1 MKNYFGYKFLT
12 VFLAVSV
19 LLSSCVDDEV
29 APEVS
34 ALRQAQVDLLNSK
47 TAMQDLQN
55 AAQSILNNFDEAMN
69 ALKLQ
74 SEENNIAAQ
83 EMALTHQE
91 ALNALAILRITEQD
105 AYTAAMNAL
114 NLQDNE
120 ADLAYNEAMRA
131 LALLSQEQ
139 QVSYDAAMD
148 SISIARMEL
157 QLEEDLAWF
166 EVQAKQYEK
175 QLVQA
180 ELDLEKALAD
190 MAKYVATSGLDE
202 AGEYMDKYGWAM
214 NDYYSLAQQVIGKQ
228 TDIAQMELML
238 GENPDVTGYF
248 EGIAE
253 MLQKQVD
260 EQTTELTA
268 LQTLLSGLTAV
279 AGDPTTAEAAIISAK
294 AKILSL
300 SNANAQLNVDREKHL
315 QDVVEVA
322 EEERDEAN
330 STINDYNNAKSQIEN
345 REQWIENLE
354 ENIANYESDI
364 ENYNEYIARYEA
376 ELVTREAILAANTE
390 EYEKQE
396 ALREEAYEVLMDA
409 QDARD
414 LAWNNLELA
423 GIANQALWNDYT
435 EANNKYW
442 DAQNAFYTAEGEL
455 NNAEQNL
462 ANANDYYEANYT
474 SFETELAT
482 AETAESA
489 ALTALNAAQDA
500 FDASP
505 TNANLT
511 VLQNARS
518 DYNAAMSTTEMW
530 QSNIEWLDEWLT
542 DATAALPEAKAALA
556 TAESNLAAAT
566 TERDAANTAYY
577 EVGNPA
583 QQAAQ
588 EAYNK
593 TDQDYSN
600 AYQKYTNQYWLTR
613 DVEDLMNLAQ
623 QDVDWRNNYIENYE
637 SNIEYFNTRIAD
649 YEESIEMYTLQIE
662 GYEATVAALQTA
674 YDALTVEAMYA
685 LQEALNEAWDAY
697 YDFNDQIAANQQ
709 MIWAQED
716 LIWVLENQVNS
727 INNQIEYVENE
738 IADLM
743 DNMNQKKEALADNAI
758 NKTEAMALLELDKE
772 ELADLISKRDAT
784 MELANKWMELY
795 EAAIA
800 E

>member
-1 MKNYFGYKFLT
+1 MKNYFGYKLLT
-12 VFLAVSV
+12 VIMVVSV
-19 LLSSCVDDEV
+19 VLSSCVDDEV

-34 ALRQAQVDLLNSK
+34 ALRQAQVDMLNSK
-47 TAMQDLQN
+47 TAMQDLEN
-55 AAQSILNNFDEAMN
+55 AAQAILNDFTEAMN

-74 SEENNIAAQ
+74 SEENKIAQQ

-91 ALNALAILRITEQD
+91 ALNALAILRVTEQD

-114 NLQDNE
+114 NLQDRE

-139 QVSYDAAMD
+139 QASYDAAID
-148 SISIARMEL
+148 SINVARMEL

-166 EVQAKQYEK
+166 EVQTKEYEM
-175 QLVQA
+175 QLIQA

-190 MAKYVATSGLDE
+190 MAKYVATSGLE
-202 AGEYMDKYGWAM
+202 NAGEYMDKYGWAM
-214 NDYYSLAQQVIGKQ
+214 TDYYMLAQQVVGKQ
-228 TDIAQMELML
+228 TDIAKMELML
-238 GENPDVTGYF
+238 GENPDVTGYY

-268 LQTLLSGLTAV
+268 LQTLLSELTAV
-279 AGDPTTAEAAIISAK
+279 AADPTTAEAAIISAK

-300 SNANAQLNVDREKHL
+300 SNANAQLYVDREKHL

-322 EEERDEAN
+322 QDELDEAYN
-330 STINDYNNAKSQIEN
+330 TINTYDWAKNDIEN

-364 ENYNEYIARYEA
+364 EYSNERIAIYEA
-376 ELVTREAILAANTE
+376 QLVTREAILATTTE

-435 EANNKYW
+435 EAYNKYW

-455 NNAEQNL
+455 NNAEQAL

-474 SFETELAT
+474 TFETELAT
-482 AETAESA
+482 AETAEAA

-530 QSNIEWLDEWLT
+530 QSNIEWLDEWLS
-542 DATAALPEAKAALA
+542 DAKEALPEAKTALA

-593 TDQDYSN
+593 AQQDYSN
-600 AYQKYTNQYWLTR
+600 VNSEYSNQYWLTR

-623 QDVDWRNNYIENYE
+623 QEVDWRNNNIENYE
-637 SNIEYFNTRIAD
+637 INIEYYNTRIAD

-685 LQEALNEAWDAY
+685 LQEAVSEAWEG
-697 YDFNDQIAANQQ
+697 YDDLNDQIAANQQ

-727 INNQIEYVENE
+727 INNQIEYVENH
-738 IADLM
+738 IAGLM
-743 DNMNQKKEALADNAI
+743 DYMAQQKEALADNAI

-772 ELADLISKRDAT
+772 ELADLISKRDAAL
-784 MELANKWMELY
+784 ELANKWMELY